1 MCRNMLTV
9 LIRYKG
15 KKDNVKKFVE
25 EMISSGI
32 VEQIRNEEG
41 NLRYEYFYPLD
52 DVGCVLLVDSWVNQS
67 ALDKHH
73 QLPLMNKIKE
83 LREKYDLHME
93 VEKYQQTVDE
103 KDEKYIRR

>member
-1 MCRNMLTV
+1 MLTI

-15 KKDNVKKFVE
+15 TNGSARRFVE

-32 VEQIRNEEG
+32 VAQIRKEQG
-41 NLRYEYFYPLD
+41 NLCYEYFFPQND
-52 DVGCVLLVDSWVNQS
+52 DETVLLVDSWINQE

-73 QLPLMNKIKE
+73 ELPLMNKIKE

-93 VEKYQQTVDE
+93 VEKYQPIIDE

>member
-1 MCRNMLTV
+1 MLTI
-9 LIRYKG
+9 LIRYIG
-15 KKDNVKKFVE
+15 TNGSARKFAE

-32 VEQIRNEEG
+32 VEQIRKEQG
-41 NLRYEYFYPLD
+41 NLRYEYFFSLSED
-52 DVGCVLLVDSWVNQS
+52 DSVLLVDSWTNQE

-73 QLPLMNKIKE
+73 ELPLMNQIKE

-93 VEKYQQTVDE
+93 VEKYISLNDE

>member
-1 MCRNMLTV
+1 MLTV
-9 LIRYKG
+9 FIRYKG
-15 KKDNVKKFVE
+15 TNGSARRFVE

-32 VEQIRNEEG
+32 VAQIRKEEG
-41 NLRYEYFYPLD
+41 NLRYEYFFPHEED
-52 DVGCVLLVDSWVNQS
+52 ETVLLIDSWIDQE

-73 QLPLMNKIKE
+73 KLSLMNQIKN

-93 VEKYQQTVDE
+93 VEKYSSLIDD

>member
-1 MCRNMLTV
+1 MLTI

-15 KKDNVKKFVE
+15 NNGSAKRFVD

-32 VEQIRNEEG
+32 VEQIRKEEG
-41 NLRYEYFYPLD
+41 NLRYEYFFPFNGD
-52 DVGCVLLVDSWVNQS
+52 DSALLVDSWINQE

-73 QLPLMNKIKE
+73 QLPLMNQIKE
-83 LREKYDLHME
+83 LREKYDLHMD
-93 VEKYQQTVDE
+93 VEKYQLIIDE

>member
-1 MCRNMLTV
+1 MLTV

-15 KKDNVKKFVE
+15 KGDAAKRFVE

-32 VEQIRNEEG
+32 VSDIRNEEG
-41 NLRYEYFYPLD
+41 NLRYEFFFPQEEDGL
-52 DVGCVLLVDSWVNQS
+52 VLLVDSWANQE
-67 ALDKHH
+67 ALDRHH
-73 QLPLMNKIKE
+73 ELPLMGKIKE

-93 VEKYQQTVDE
+93 VEKYESLYDE

>member
-1 MCRNMLTV
+1 MLTV

-15 KKDNVKKFVE
+15 KGNAAKRFVE

-32 VEQIRNEEG
+32 VSDIRNEES
-41 NLRYEYFYPLD
+41 NLRYEYFFPQEED
-52 DVGCVLLVDSWVNQS
+52 GSVLLVDSWANQE
-67 ALDKHH
+67 ALDRHH
-73 QLPLMNKIKE
+73 ELPLMGIIKE

-93 VEKYQQTVDE
+93 VEKYVDLHNE

>member
-1 MCRNMLTV
+1 MLTV

-15 KKDNVKKFVE
+15 KDDAAKRFVE

-32 VEQIRNEEG
+32 VSDIRNEEG
-41 NLRYEYFYPLD
+41 NLRYEYFFPQEED
-52 DVGCVLLVDSWVNQS
+52 GSVLLVDSWANQE
-67 ALDKHH
+67 ALERHH
-73 QLPLMNKIKE
+73 ELPLMGKIKE

-93 VEKYQQTVDE
+93 VEKYESLYDE

>member
-1 MCRNMLTV
+1 MLTI

-15 KKDNVKKFVE
+15 TNGSARKFVN

-32 VEQIRNEEG
+32 VEQIRKEQG
-41 NLRYEYFYPLD
+41 NLSYEYFFPQND
-52 DVGCVLLVDSWVNQS
+52 DETVLLVDSWINQE

-73 QLPLMNKIKE
+73 ELPLMNEIKE

-93 VEKYQQTVDE
+93 VEKYTPLMDD